1 MTRPVPRLNGVKR
14 LQVINL
20 QKNLRFKLKLNY
32 SLGVVHQNEWANKQW
47 IKILS
52 NIQMTYQ
59 YKQMNKIHKLWTK
72 DSRRQCSK
80 WKLLTN
86 SK

>member
-1 MTRPVPRLNGVKR
+1 MPKLNGVKR
-14 LQVINL
+14 LQVTNL

-32 SLGVVHQNEWANKQW
+32 SLGIVQQNERANKQR

-59 YKQMNKIHKLWTK
+59 YKQINKIHKL
-72 DSRRQCSK
+72 
-80 WKLLTN
+80 
-86 SK
+86 